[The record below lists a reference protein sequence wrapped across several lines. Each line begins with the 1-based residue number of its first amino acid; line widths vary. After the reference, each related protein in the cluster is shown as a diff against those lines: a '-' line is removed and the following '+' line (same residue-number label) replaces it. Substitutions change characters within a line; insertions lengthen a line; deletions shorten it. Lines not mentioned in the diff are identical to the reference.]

1 MSVRFDAKESV
12 MRPPLKLNSID
23 TEHLQELYN
32 ASGVARDELPYTD
45 AFETLWVGFQ
55 DRTFKNA
62 EREQVFGAIL
72 KYVRSS
78 SNAAGELPD
87 SKLTDEQLKTLK
99 QALIRHS
106 KNGKLLPYSDELET
120 AHKEF
125 FKATQ
130 IELTPAEFWQ
140 SAVRAQGAK
149 RRPPV
154 RKKAVAAVVDDGGDE
169 DGE

>member
-1 MSVRFDAKESV
+1 

-32 ASGVARDELPYTD
+32 SSGVARDELPYTE
-45 AFETLWVGFQ
+45 AFETLWQGFQ

-87 SKLTDEQLKTLK
+87 SKLDDDQLKLLK
-99 QALIRHS
+99 QALVRHS

-130 IELTPAEFWQ
+130 IELTEAEFWQ

-154 RKKAVAAVVDDGGDE
+154 RKKAVAVEVSDDGSDE

>member
-1 MSVRFDAKESV
+1 

-45 AFETLWVGFQ
+45 AFEVLWQGFQ

-78 SNAAGELPD
+78 SNAAGELPE
-87 SKLTDEQLKTLK
+87 SKLNDEQLKTLK

-154 RKKAVAAVVDDGGDE
+154 RKKAVAAVADDGGDE

>member
-1 MSVRFDAKESV
+1 

-32 ASGVARDELPYTD
+32 ASGVARDELPYTEQFD
-45 AFETLWVGFQ
+45 TLWQGFQ

-78 SNAAGELPD
+78 SNAAGELPE
-87 SKLTDEQLKTLK
+87 SKLNDDQLKALK

-106 KNGKLLPYSDELET
+106 RGGKLLPYSEEMET
-120 AHKEF
+120 AQREF
-125 FKATQ
+125 QKATG
-130 IELTPAEFWQ
+130 IELTPAEFWH
-140 SAVRAQGAK
+140 SCVRAQGAK

-154 RKKAVAAVVDDGGDE
+154 RKKAVAVEVADDGSDE

>member
-1 MSVRFDAKESV
+1 

-45 AFETLWVGFQ
+45 AFDVLWQGFQ

-78 SNAAGELPD
+78 SNSAGELPE
-87 SKLTDEQLKTLK
+87 SKLNDEQLKLLK
-99 QALIRHS
+99 QMLVRHS

-125 FKATQ
+125 FKASQ
-130 IELTPAEFWQ
+130 VELTPAEFWQ

-154 RKKAVAAVVDDGGDE
+154 RKKAVAAQVADDGADE

>member
-1 MSVRFDAKESV
+1 ML
-12 MRPPLKLNSID
+12 PPLKLNSID

-32 ASGVARDELPYTD
+32 TSGVARDELPYTE
-45 AFETLWVGFQ
+45 AFETLWQGFQ

-62 EREQVFGAIL
+62 EREQLYGAIL

-78 SNAAGELPD
+78 SNSAGELPD
-87 SKLTDEQLKTLK
+87 TKLTDEQLKLLK
-99 QALIRHS
+99 QTVVRYA
-106 KNGKLLPYSDELET
+106 KGGKVLPYSDEVAA
-120 AHKEF
+120 AHREF
-125 FKATQ
+125 LKLTQ

-140 SAVRAQGAK
+140 SIVRSQGAK

-154 RKKAVAAVVDDGGDE
+154 RKKAVAVAESSDDGDD

>member
-1 MSVRFDAKESV
+1 

-45 AFETLWVGFQ
+45 AFETLWSGFQ

-72 KYVRSS
+72 KYVSS
-78 SNAAGELPD
+78 SNAAGELPE
-87 SKLTDEQLKTLK
+87 SKLNDEQLKTLK

-154 RKKAVAAVVDDGGDE
+154 RKKAVAVEVADDGADE